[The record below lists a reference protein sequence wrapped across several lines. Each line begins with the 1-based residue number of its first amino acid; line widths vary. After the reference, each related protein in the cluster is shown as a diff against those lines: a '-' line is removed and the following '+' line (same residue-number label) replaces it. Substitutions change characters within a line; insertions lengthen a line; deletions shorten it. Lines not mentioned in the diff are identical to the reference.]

1 MTPHKAAEKICH
13 IEEALVEE
21 TWIYT
26 LLPLGSGGEKKK
38 PGVPHKLY
46 YFAGGGFRGPANKE
60 HWALCAELCLKLP
73 QYEINLV
80 SYPLVP
86 ESPAST
92 TIPNLENIYRTLAR
106 EAREQNFRITFMGDS
121 AGGNIAL
128 VLGIFAASEHMR

>member
-1 MTPHKAAEKICH
+1 M
-13 IEEALVEE
+13 EE